1 MTKRKAGRRGPYRKP
16 VQLKP
21 KQATA
26 RTPKPG
32 AADFSAFM
40 NPRPAAREDV
50 TEKELAFIGTV
61 RHFAKLGFDLLAYR
75 GLIFSA
81 EEQSR
86 SPEDRIA
93 GELASEDTATFDRLL
108 KDGVHFAASPRLM
121 SMFMVRFQHQDVTR
135 RRRWKRQFFAGWDP
149 ANKKK
154 QRRGLLAGIVLQMYE
169 SRRSRGVGSKRAM
182 GEIQRMLDSLV
193 CSEAHLSEEEYP
205 KKYAFPPTIEEEE
218 KRLGKHVISGARVER
233 LLDEA
238 RGAIGLRTMPKTP
251 RTLTKKRGQL
261 VKTSQ

>member
-40 NPRPAAREDV
+40 NPRPVAREDL
-50 TEKELAFIGTV
+50 TEKELAFVGTV
-61 RHFAKLGFDLLAYR
+61 RHFAKLGFDLLTYK

-93 GELASEDTATFDRLL
+93 GELASEDTTTFDRLL

-121 SMFMVRFQHQDVTR
+121 SMFMVRFQHQDVKR
-135 RRRWKRQFFAGWDP
+135 RRRWKRDFFAGWDP

-154 QRRGLLAGIVLQMYE
+154 LRRSLLAAIVLNIYE
-169 SRRSRGVGSKRAM
+169 SRLSRGDGAKRAM
-182 GEIQRMLDSLV
+182 GEIQRILDSLV
-193 CSEAHLSEEEYP
+193 CSEAHLSEEEYL

-218 KRLGKHVISGARVER
+218 KRLGKHVISGARVEK
-233 LLDEA
+233 LLDLA
-238 RGAIGLRTMPKTP
+238 RGQLGLRTTPK
-251 RTLTKKRGQL
+251 RQRG
-261 VKTSQ
+261 VNRKSREIG